1 MYFNICRT
9 NDECE
14 FLHVHMYVHIM
25 VLYGPGQEV
34 FKRYYV
40 SVYDE

>member
-14 FLHVHMYVHIM
+14 FLHVHMYALWYYV
-25 VLYGPGQEV
+25 PGQEV